1 MTIVQRNA
9 HSAVSNDEK
18 ASTYGMSRCRRHKR
32 KSTAL
37 TALPGYSIGMT
48 TSNAVLSHADFAIQ
62 NLQRWPIR
70 TDGSVLKGVAWG
82 SFFSL
87 PFWGLAVWE
96 FRGWLLTIA
105 HRIAA
110 VVLQ

>member
-18 ASTYGMSRCRRHKR
+18 ASTHGLGRCHRHKR
-32 KSTAL
+32 KSTAS
-37 TALPGYSIGMT
+37 TALAGYSISMT
-48 TSNAVLSHADFAIQ
+48 TSNAVLSRADFAIQ
-62 NLQRWPIR
+62 NLQRGPIR

-82 SFFSL
+82 LFFSL
-87 PFWGLAVWE
+87 PFWALAAWQ
-96 FRGWLLTIA
+96 FRDWLLSIV